1 MTTVLS
7 KLDRAKF
14 HADQFIEKW
23 GRFAA
28 SSIYTVTT
36 DQEAPWTVHLTWI
49 YQPDSPETQS
59 ALTEL
64 CLIYADFLSNLRA
77 TLDYL
82 AWQLVLMAG
91 NAPTDQTGF
100 PAAKNRANFGSL
112 RAQKLRGIK
121 GRWIDLIESLQPYN
135 AQNLH
140 DDMFFILDHNNNIAK
155 HRSMHAVI
163 VSMKTTR
170 ERPLKF
176 NMSHPEMAGRRF
188 QFDNLLDGPVE
199 AGEDLFKIT
208 ADPPIRDLVV
218 TPAVLPA
225 RIKFEDGLTHA
236 ADFDY
241 TNHDLIRWTAGTVAK
256 FHSAFDPPTF

>member
-1 MTTVLS
+1 MVLS
-7 KLDRAKF
+7 KLDRARF

-23 GRFAA
+23 NQFAA
-28 SSIYTVTT
+28 ANIYSVTT
-36 DQEAPWTVHLTWI
+36 DQEAPWTVHLTWT

-64 CLIYADFLSNLRA
+64 CLIYADFLGNLRA

-82 AWQLVLMAG
+82 AWQLVLVAG
-91 NAPTDQTGF
+91 NTPADKTGF
-100 PAAKNRANFGSL
+100 PAAKSRSNFGSL

-121 GRWIDLIESLQPYN
+121 GRWVDVIESLQPYN
-135 AQNLH
+135 AQNLN

-155 HRSMHAVI
+155 HRSIHAVI
-163 VSMKTTR
+163 VSMKTSK

-176 NMSHPEMAGRRF
+176 NMSHDEMGGRRF
-188 QFDNLLDGPVE
+188 QFNNLLDGPVE
-199 AGEDLFKIT
+199 AGKDLFRIT

-241 TNHDLIRWTAGTVAK
+241 LNRDLIQWVADAVAK
-256 FHSAFDPPTF
+256 FYPAFDPSDL